1 MKLLNVL
8 IVEDN
13 EPDVLLTEEVLSLA
27 GIEADISVARD
38 GVEAIDF
45 IVKNKSYDQAITPDL
60 VMLDINLPKLNG
72 KEVLSFIKSNPKY
85 AGIHIIM
92 YTSSKLET
100 DILFCYK
107 AGVDLYLNKPYAMND
122 FEKVIEA
129 LKKFKAQKLDSN

>member
-1 MKLLNVL
+1 MKKIHVL

-13 EPDVLLTEEVLSLA
+13 EPDVLLTEEVIALA
-27 GIEADISVARD
+27 GISAEIQVARD

-45 IVKNKSYDQAITPDL
+45 ILKNKQYADAVTPDV

-72 KEVLSFIKSNPKY
+72 REVLSFIKSNPKY
-85 AGIHIIM
+85 AGIHVVM
-92 YTSSKLET
+92 YTSSHLET

-107 AGVDLYLNKPYAMND
+107 AGVDLYLNKPYAMKD

-129 LKKFKAQKLDSN
+129 LKKFKIQVLDKL